1 MKINILGG
9 GPASLY
15 FSILMKK
22 RDPAHAITIFERD
35 GPDDTFGWGIVF
47 SGRTF
52 QFLEEKD
59 PPSYAQIAARS
70 QTWEDVIIGHPQ
82 ETIAIGGNAFSGIA
96 RLSFLNILQQRC
108 IELGVDLRYQT
119 NIAAEQLPVLRE
131 CDLFVGADGAN
142 SMFRKHYEDLF
153 LPTIDLRQN
162 KYVWL
167 GTPQVFD
174 GLAMYFRE
182 NAAGVFIAHAYRFVA
197 ADAPL
202 NGACSTF
209 VVECAPETW
218 LRAGLDKMGE
228 ADTCAYLAQ
237 VFAEPLQGQALLANK
252 FLRWLNFPI
261 VKNKRWHSG
270 NLVLLGDALHT
281 AHFSI
286 GSGTKLALE
295 DAAALADAFAEG
307 PGVPAA
313 LAEFERKRK
322 RWVDEFQEAAL
333 RSLTWLENVGG
344 ELAGD
349 PVAFAYRAQTRSKR
363 VGYGRVKRTAPDFA
377 ARYDSWRERQPPAAG
392 PVPAEW
398 LDLFC
403 KRSFGHLATLMADG
417 TPHVT
422 PVWVDYDG
430 AHVLVNSARGRLKD
444 KHMEARPDVALE
456 IQDPDN
462 PNRYLLV
469 RGAVVSISEA
479 DADEQ
484 LDAMS
489 PRYLNRERYPAGMRF
504 PGEVRRLYRIKPK
517 SVVFWDPFG

>member
-15 FSILMKK
+15 FAILMMK
-22 RDPAHAITIFERD
+22 RDPAHVITVFERD
-35 GPDDTFGWGIVF
+35 GPEDTFGWGIVF

-52 QFLEEKD
+52 QFLEEND
-59 PPSYAQIAARS
+59 APSHARIVACS
-70 QTWEDVIIGHPQ
+70 QTWEDVIIGHPL
-82 ETIAIGGNAFSGIA
+82 ETIAIGGNEFSGIA
-96 RLSFLNILQQRC
+96 RLTFLNILQQRC
-108 IELGVDLRYQT
+108 LGLGVDLRYHA
-119 NIAAEQLPVLRE
+119 NIGAEQLPALRE
-131 CDLFVGADGAN
+131 CDLFVGADGSN
-142 SMFRKHYEDLF
+142 SMFRKYYEDLF

-162 KYVWL
+162 KFVWL
-167 GTPQVFD
+167 GTPQSFD

-197 ADAPL
+197 ADKPL

-228 ADTCAYLAQ
+228 ADTCAYLAG
-237 VFAEPLQGQALLANK
+237 VFAEPLQGHALLANK

-261 VKNKRWHSG
+261 VKNKCWHHG

-295 DAAALADAFAEG
+295 DAAALADAFSG
-307 PGVPAA
+307 QRTVPAA
-313 LAEFERKRK
+313 LSEFERKRK
-322 RWVDEFQEAAL
+322 RWVDEFQDAAL

-363 VGYGRVKRTAPDFA
+363 VGYSRVKRTAPDFA
-377 ARYDSWRERQPPAAG
+377 ARYDSWKDRQPPAAG
-392 PVPAEW
+392 PVPTEW

-403 KRSFGHLATLMADG
+403 KRSFGHLATLMSDG

-430 AHVLVNSARGRLKD
+430 THVLVNSARGRLKD

-469 RGAVVSISEA
+469 RGAVASISEA

-489 PRYLNRERYPAGMRF
+489 PRYLNREKYPAGMRF
-504 PGEVRRLYRIKPK
+504 PGEVRRLYKIKPK

>member
-15 FSILMKK
+15 FAILMKK
-22 RDPAHAITIFERD
+22 QSALHEITVIERD

-52 QFLEEKD
+52 QFLEAND
-59 PPSYAQIAARS
+59 PQSYAEIAAHS
-70 QTWEDVIIGHPQ
+70 QTWEDVIIGHPR

-96 RLSFLNILQQRC
+96 RLSFLNILQKRSR
-108 IELGVDLRYQT
+108 ELGVDLRYHT
-119 NIAAEQLPVLRE
+119 SVAPEQLPALRA
-131 CDLFVGADGAN
+131 CDLFVGADGSN

-153 LPTIDLRQN
+153 LPSIDVRQN
-162 KYVWL
+162 KFTWL
-167 GTPQVFD
+167 GTPQSFS

-182 NAAGVFIAHAYRFVA
+182 TAAGLFIAHAYRFMGPGA
-197 ADAPL
+197 LL

-209 VVECAPETW
+209 VVECPPETW
-218 LRAGLDKMGE
+218 LRAGLDTMGE
-228 ADTCAYLAQ
+228 AETCAYLAN
-237 VFAEPLQGQALLANK
+237 VFSDALQGQPLLANK

-261 VKNKRWHSG
+261 VKNKRWHYD

-295 DAAALADAFAEG
+295 DAAALADAFGGERS
-307 PGVPAA
+307 VPAA

-344 ELAGD
+344 ELDGD

-363 VGYGRVKRTAPDFA
+363 VGYSRIKRSAPDFA
-377 ARYDSWRERQPPAAG
+377 ARYDSWKDRQPPAGG
-392 PVPAEW
+392 PVPTEW

-430 AHVLVNSARGRLKD
+430 VHVLVNSARGRLKD

-479 DADEQ
+479 EADAQ

-489 PRYLNRERYPAGMRF
+489 PRYLNREKYPAGMRF
-504 PGEVRRLYRIKPK
+504 AGEVRRLYKIKAK